1 MYASSQLD
9 DGFLEVSVLFFY
21 ILHGVLGLVWGRRVF
36 FIFFFVVCSKLI
48 RVFGCLF
55 QGLRVRSYEEGD
67 LFVWTI
73 YNFVIEDRWSR

>member
-36 FIFFFVVCSKLI
+36 FYLLFCC
-48 RVFGCLF
+48 VFKID
-55 QGLRVRSYEEGD
+55 QG
-67 LFVWTI
+67 VWVFI
-73 YNFVIEDRWSR
+73 SGVACQVL